1 MILIVLFFFL
11 IQQVFVTSKT
21 SGDNTSGSLN
31 EDSSEAK
38 IEEEPDILG
47 NINFLLYLD
56 RCYAIIQLSYF
67 SFTLE
72 EDLNQLDKT
81 YVPYPK
87 PSGRGRGRPRSD
99 GSSSAKKSTN

>member
-56 RCYAIIQLSYF
+56 SRSLLCYYSIVIFFFYF
-67 SFTLE
+67 RRGPQSVRQ
-72 EDLNQLDKT
+72 DLCAL
-81 YVPYPK
+81 P
-87 PSGRGRGRPRSD
+87 
-99 GSSSAKKSTN
+99 

>member
-1 MILIVLFFFL
+1 M
-11 IQQVFVTSKT
+11 QQVFVTSKT

-47 NINFLLYLD
+47 NIKSLFLD
-56 RCYAIIQLSYF
+56 RPYAIAIF
-67 SFTLE
+67 SLFVE